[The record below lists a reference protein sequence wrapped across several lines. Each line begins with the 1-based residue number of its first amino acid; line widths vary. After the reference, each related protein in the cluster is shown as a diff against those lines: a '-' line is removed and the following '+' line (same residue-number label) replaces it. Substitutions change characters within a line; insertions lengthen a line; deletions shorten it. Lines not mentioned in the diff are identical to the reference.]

1 MTSNVIK
8 FSALKVCDAFSFSTG
23 DAPVYVRCRGGYRL
37 GLGCKLYASKLDLKV
52 VKYNFN

>member
-8 FSALKVCDAFSFSTG
+8 FSALKVGDAFSFSTG

-37 GLGCKLYASKLDLKV
+37 GLGGELYASQSDVKV

>member
-8 FSALKVCDAFSFSTG
+8 FSALKVGDAFSFSTG

-37 GLGCKLYASKLDLKV
+37 GLGGKLYASKLDLKV